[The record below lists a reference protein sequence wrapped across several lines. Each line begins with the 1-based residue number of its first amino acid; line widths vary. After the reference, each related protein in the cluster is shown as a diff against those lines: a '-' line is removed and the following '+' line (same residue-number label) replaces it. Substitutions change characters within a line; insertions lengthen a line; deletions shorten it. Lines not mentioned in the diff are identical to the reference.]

1 MNSQIPK
8 WGPCTG
14 ASITQPQQNTEIV
27 QDDKA
32 EKANNKLKLKISL
45 SSKDFSSFEKTD
57 TIEILLKK
65 SLLV

>member
-32 EKANNKLKLKISL
+32 EKANNKLKISL

-57 TIEILLKK
+57 TTEILLKK